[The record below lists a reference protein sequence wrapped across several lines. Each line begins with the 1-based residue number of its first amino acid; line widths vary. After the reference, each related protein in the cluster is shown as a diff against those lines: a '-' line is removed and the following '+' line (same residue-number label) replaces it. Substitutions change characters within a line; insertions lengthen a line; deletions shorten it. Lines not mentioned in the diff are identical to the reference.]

1 MKAAKSVGFAT
12 RAIHSGQEPDPLTG
26 AVTVPIYPTSTYV
39 QQGIGEHKGYEYSR
53 VSNPTRTRLEQNLA
67 TLEGGIASRVFASG
81 MAAIN
86 AIVSMLKSGDHVVC
100 GNDLYGGTPR
110 LFNQVMSKFGLEF
123 SYIDTSDAENVERAI
138 LGKKTGM
145 VYVETPTNP
154 LMRLSDLAAISAI
167 CRSKKLLLVVDNTF
181 MSPYFQQ
188 PLALGADL
196 VVHSTTKFLN
206 GHSDGLGGVVVCA
219 HQQHADELA
228 FLQKAAGAILSPF
241 ECWLILRGVKT
252 LAARMEIHD
261 RSGRIVADFLRQHKK
276 VRKVFYP
283 GLNDHPQHELAKRQ
297 MNGFGS
303 MITFE
308 TGSLK
313 NANKMLKKLRLCSLG
328 ESLGGV
334 ETLISHPA
342 TMTHA
347 ALGQKGRK
355 AIGITD
361 GLVRISVGI
370 EDVDDI
376 LEDLDQALTSI

>member
-1 MKAAKSVGFAT
+1 MKKNKEPGFAT
-12 RAIHSGQEPDPLTG
+12 RAIHCGQEPDPLTG

-67 TLEGGIASRVFASG
+67 ALEGGVAAPVFASG

-86 AIVSMLKSGDHVVC
+86 AVVSMLKSGDHVVC

-110 LFNQVMSKFGLEF
+110 LFNNVMADFGLEF
-123 SYIDTSDAENVERAI
+123 SYVDTSDAKNVERAI
-138 LGKKTGM
+138 RKNTQM

-154 LMRLSDLAAISAI
+154 LMHLSDLAAISEI
-167 CRSKKLLLVVDNTF
+167 CRHKKVALVVDNTF

-188 PLALGADL
+188 PLALGADM

-206 GHSDGLGGVVVCA
+206 GHSDGLGGVIVCA
-219 HQQHADELA
+219 KPEHAEKLA

-241 ECWLILRGVKT
+241 ECWLVLRGVKT

-261 RSGRIVADFLRQHKK
+261 RSGRIVADFLAKHKK
-276 VRKVFYP
+276 VKAVFYP
-283 GLNDHPQHELAKRQ
+283 GLPDHPQHALARRQ
-297 MNGFGS
+297 MSGFGS

-313 NANKMLKKLRLCSLG
+313 NANKMLKKVHVCSLG

-347 ALGQKGRK
+347 GLGARGRK

-361 GLVRISVGI
+361 GMVRISVGI

-376 LEDLDQALTSI
+376 LDDLDTALNAI